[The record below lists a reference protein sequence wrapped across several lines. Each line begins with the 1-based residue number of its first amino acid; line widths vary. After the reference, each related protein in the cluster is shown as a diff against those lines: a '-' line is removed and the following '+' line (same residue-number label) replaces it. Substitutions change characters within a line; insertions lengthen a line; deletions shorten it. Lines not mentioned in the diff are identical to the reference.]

1 MDSDD
6 EDDGVDNMN
15 RYVYANVFYVFS
27 SMGFVQ
33 QQRAS
38 WKKEWALDSRYRKV
52 SWYELTGRPIPVGK
66 RITVY
71 DRMCYT
77 LGYTFVE
84 NSKGGPVVTK
94 LYIFFVCFS

>member
-38 WKKEWALDSRYRKV
+38 WKTEWALSNRYREA
-52 SWYELTGRPIPVGK
+52 SWY
-66 RITVY
+66 
-71 DRMCYT
+71 
-77 LGYTFVE
+77 
-84 NSKGGPVVTK
+84 
-94 LYIFFVCFS
+94 